1 MASETPP
8 DGVGSA
14 FQSSDLD
21 EPMTKFG
28 FSNDVRAKLL
38 EENFDTASFAMIALT
53 LMELDTII
61 KAYEADLQRE
71 FTRKEVAAFRQ
82 LWQFCQQKAQPAT
95 PQPLAASASTA
106 PPSIASG
113 WSETFP
119 AKLDAD
125 MLRQMRLDF
134 ETAYPSELLD
144 PNSMPGARLLALTAH
159 QLKEG
164 EWKWIPWTM
173 RLSQSQH
180 ELHVSNRPKKL
191 AKLESIQMTELLLD
205 EVPSRDL
212 PSQMGIAQLTQVLM
226 LQAFAIALCKGA
238 HLHVLK
244 TYVAKFVRLATQGM
258 KQILIC
264 AIHPHRNVCLQINRC
279 GQRSLI
285 WFICGGGPWMMPFTN
300 LRTSEVISMP
310 FYSQGLQ

>member
-1 MASETPP
+1 M
-8 DGVGSA
+8 
-14 FQSSDLD
+14 
-21 EPMTKFG
+21 
-28 FSNDVRAKLL
+28 
-38 EENFDTASFAMIALT
+38 
-53 LMELDTII
+53 
-61 KAYEADLQRE
+61 
-71 FTRKEVAAFRQ
+71 
-82 LWQFCQQKAQPAT
+82 
-95 PQPLAASASTA
+95 

-119 AKLDAD
+119 AKLDAN
-125 MLRQMRLDF
+125 MLRQMQLDF
-134 ETAYPSELLD
+134 ETAYPSERLD

-159 QLKEG
+159 QLKKG

-264 AIHPHRNVCLQINRC
+264 AIRPHRNVCLQINRC
-279 GQRSLI
+279 GRRSLI